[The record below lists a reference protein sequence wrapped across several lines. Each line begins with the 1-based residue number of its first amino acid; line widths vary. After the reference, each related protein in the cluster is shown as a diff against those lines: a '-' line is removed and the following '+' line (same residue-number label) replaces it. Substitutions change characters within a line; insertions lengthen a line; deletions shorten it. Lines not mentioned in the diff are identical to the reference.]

1 MTKYFLNILI
11 LISSLEGLSQK
22 YFFGDIQ
29 SRYKIERLI
38 SLDSENQHS
47 ISKPFLISNQKNE
60 FFQKGIWNYA
70 SVRSSSKFTFLPFL
84 SLNQSPNISFES
96 PKLNYATGLQ
106 INYENAKF
114 FGQIRVGH
122 QKGFVNSEDQFFSI
136 KRPFVPFVGYVDDTL
151 KMTYNKQI
159 LQGVLS
165 FKANKYIV
173 LSTGLDKN
181 TFGDGYRSLWLSDFA
196 PIYPF
201 LKLESTFWKI
211 KYINLWSLHED
222 QYSKGFSN
230 KKWASSHL
238 LSYNVN
244 KWLNLSLFESVI
256 WQDKDTLLNRGFDIN
271 YLNPFVFF
279 RPVEFGIGSSDN
291 SLLGAGL
298 KLTFNDHFL
307 LYSSFILD
315 EFLFSEIKNQT
326 GWWGNKYGVQLGI
339 KTFDLFNKTGLY
351 SITEF
356 NLVRPFTYSHI
367 SSKQNYGHKNH
378 SLAHPLESNF
388 KEYLFLIGFQNNNL
402 DFSIQYHYQQY
413 GIDSSNQNFG
423 GNMFESYVNRVGD
436 YEQKIGQGNLVNQH
450 LFIAQ
455 ISYLI
460 AGISNTKLFL
470 QFNLRKAADS
480 YGSSKNNNFLRI
492 GISSRLWQQLQ
503 DY

>member
-47 ISKPFLISNQKNE
+47 ISKPFLISDQKNE

-122 QKGFVNSEDQFFSI
+122 QKGFVNSEDQFFSV

-151 KMTYNKQI
+151 KMTYNKPI

-173 LSTGLDKN
+173 LSTGIDKN

-244 KWLNLSLFESVI
+244 KWLNLSLFESC
-256 WQDKDTLLNRGFDIN
+256 
-271 YLNPFVFF
+271 
-279 RPVEFGIGSSDN
+279 
-291 SLLGAGL
+291 
-298 KLTFNDHFL
+298 
-307 LYSSFILD
+307 ILD
-315 EFLFSEIKNQT
+315 
-326 GWWGNKYGVQLGI
+326 
-339 KTFDLFNKTGLY
+339 
-351 SITEF
+351 
-356 NLVRPFTYSHI
+356 
-367 SSKQNYGHKNH
+367 
-378 SLAHPLESNF
+378 
-388 KEYLFLIGFQNNNL
+388 
-402 DFSIQYHYQQY
+402 
-413 GIDSSNQNFG
+413 
-423 GNMFESYVNRVGD
+423 
-436 YEQKIGQGNLVNQH
+436 
-450 LFIAQ
+450 
-455 ISYLI
+455 
-460 AGISNTKLFL
+460 
-470 QFNLRKAADS
+470 
-480 YGSSKNNNFLRI
+480 
-492 GISSRLWQQLQ
+492 
-503 DY
+503 